1 MDHSHLLQGDMAEP
15 RPMQAELT
23 REIEQLRSTKTT
35 FVEDLIN
42 LKSFKEKQFSKVENL
57 KEELLRENHVLYN
70 LHRETRDLKQEVDQ
84 REREREDHSRKRKVE
99 RKREDCYVASLRK
112 GQNYQENPMPNF
124 NFHSIP
130 GHVDAPYLKYNSR
143 KPLPSSPYDPKL
155 HHLPQSDVGLPQSD
169 VGPPHYSPHP
179 PSYPQAYWPSPQTHQ
194 AQPHYSYSTPS
205 LATAFSSCDACGRPA
220 NFLCSACKTVHYCT
234 PRCQVGGY
242 SGLK

>member
-84 REREREDHSRKRKVE
+84 REREGR
-99 RKREDCYVASLRK
+99 
-112 GQNYQENPMPNF
+112 
-124 NFHSIP
+124 
-130 GHVDAPYLKYNSR
+130 
-143 KPLPSSPYDPKL
+143 
-155 HHLPQSDVGLPQSD
+155 PQS
-169 VGPPHYSPHP
+169 
-179 PSYPQAYWPSPQTHQ
+179 
-194 AQPHYSYSTPS
+194 
-205 LATAFSSCDACGRPA
+205 
-220 NFLCSACKTVHYCT
+220 
-234 PRCQVGGY
+234 
-242 SGLK
+242 